1 MTMVPSQS
9 RPPPEPGASRPNKTL
24 NRTLSRKISL
34 RRDGSDYGGI
44 CCPLIE
50 RHYRRPS
57 YTCSTFPYKRHYAF
71 RRKSYILVSLDPSIY
86 SGHLVRWSRSWLER
100 GQASHLTLSF
110 VRTSAR
116 STLVKGA
123 ISPKLDLELC
133 ENQCQVNPGQRCY
146 LSKALQYQMPTQPD

>member
-71 RRKSYILVSLDPSIY
+71 RRKSYILVS
-86 SGHLVRWSRSWLER
+86 
-100 GQASHLTLSF
+100 GQCL
-110 VRTSAR
+110 RD
-116 STLVKGA
+116 
-123 ISPKLDLELC
+123 SPKPPQNLY
-133 ENQCQVNPGQRCY
+133 NTF
-146 LSKALQYQMPTQPD
+146 LSSKPPRYKHRRIKSNNVKKKFFPNVVIKEDGEEEEEAGGGRREGEEEGSGGGKEEG